1 MEPGPSTRNA
11 QMPFDDFTRTQ
22 GSFSSSLVSK
32 LDTVVWQM
40 PPPSNPALQRLMD
53 KANKDVS
60 RMNPP
65 PSESNWN
72 FLPSIVAPDVVG
84 SSSRPFTRSTDKRL
98 HSITSFEINPAIA
111 KLVDPVLLKSV
122 ADAASQ
128 KAQERS
134 RTLGLVMKRRKS
146 NSKSTKAE
154 KFTTGKSR
162 ASRAVNSGM
171 IEKSRSVPKRKE
183 RGSAKEISGSSLHPK
198 SLTHECSTFKRPV
211 FDDSFS
217 IPSSSTAS
225 PELLDDSMSID
236 ETHSPDTSLMS
247 PSPSFIPAMKHP
259 PLKRGT
265 SPNLLPLLT
274 TRLLSHHTTLSAKIS
289 NAAAVDV
296 GCHSPLMSNGT
307 RAQRV
312 RNAQSREARSVPI
325 VTSKIPPKAV
335 QVPALS
341 VVPPPMSH
349 PLPSANPPALGMRRV
364 NSFPAKNVR
373 LADSSNNIGVVK
385 DLPTKQRPFKTP
397 FLPTTQRSNTGQTLA
412 VNATYLRT
420 EKSPGSRMNDVHRE
434 ALARTIE
441 ETEPHGMVCD
451 DAETSYEHDSFDMD
465 ALEETLKQY
474 D

>member
-1 MEPGPSTRNA
+1 
-11 QMPFDDFTRTQ
+11 MPFDNFTRTQ

-32 LDTVVWQM
+32 PDTVVWQM
-40 PPPSNPALQRLMD
+40 PPPSNPALRRLMD
-53 KANKDVS
+53 NANKDVS
-60 RMNPP
+60 RINPP
-65 PSESNWN
+65 LSGSDWN
-72 FLPSIVAPDVVG
+72 FLPSIVAPAVVG
-84 SSSRPFTRSTDKRL
+84 SSSRPSTRSIDKRL

-122 ADAASQ
+122 ADTASQ

-134 RTLGLVMKRRKS
+134 RTLGLVMKRRK
-146 NSKSTKAE
+146 NTPKSTKAE
-154 KFTTGKSR
+154 KSTTGKSR

-171 IEKSRSVPKRKE
+171 IEKSRSVPRRKEKE
-183 RGSAKEISGSSLHPK
+183 RGKTKEISGSPLLQK
-198 SLTHECSTFKRPV
+198 SLTRACSTFRRPV

-217 IPSSSTAS
+217 ITSSLTSS
-225 PELLDDSMSID
+225 PQVLDDSMSID
-236 ETHSPDTSLMS
+236 EPNSPDISRMS
-247 PSPSFIPAMKHP
+247 PSPSFIPALKHP
-259 PLKRGT
+259 PLKREA

-274 TRLLSHHTTLSAKIS
+274 TRLPSRHTTLSAEIS

-296 GCHSPLMSNGT
+296 GRRLPLISNGM

-312 RNAQSREARSVPI
+312 RNAQSREARSAPT
-325 VTSKIPPKAV
+325 VTSKIPSKLV

-341 VVPPPMSH
+341 VVPLPMSH
-349 PLPSANPPALGMRRV
+349 PLPLVNLPALGMRRV

-373 LADSSNNIGVVK
+373 LTDSSNNTGAVT

-397 FLPTTQRSNTGQTLA
+397 FLPTTQRSNTGQALA
-412 VNATYLRT
+412 VNPTYPKT
-420 EKSPGSRMNDVHRE
+420 EKNPVSRINDVHRG
-434 ALARTIE
+434 ALARTTE
-441 ETEPHGMVCD
+441 ETEPYGMICD

>member
-11 QMPFDDFTRTQ
+11 QMPFDNFTRTQ

-32 LDTVVWQM
+32 PDTVVWQM
-40 PPPSNPALQRLMD
+40 PPPSNPGLQRLMD
-53 KANKDVS
+53 NANKDVS
-60 RMNPP
+60 RINPP

-72 FLPSIVAPDVVG
+72 FLPSVVATDAVG
-84 SSSRPFTRSTDKRL
+84 SSSRPSTRLLDKRL

-111 KLVDPVLLKSV
+111 KLVDPVMLKGV
-122 ADAASQ
+122 ADAANQ

-146 NSKSTKAE
+146 TPKSTKAE
-154 KFTTGKSR
+154 KSTTGKSR

-171 IEKSRSVPKRKE
+171 IEKSRNVPKRKE
-183 RGSAKEISGSSLHPK
+183 RGKTKEISGSSLLQK
-198 SLTHECSTFKRPV
+198 SWTRECSTFKRPV

-217 IPSSSTAS
+217 ITSSSTSS
-225 PELLDDSMSID
+225 PEVLDDSMSID
-236 ETHSPDTSLMS
+236 ETNSPDTSLMS
-247 PSPSFIPAMKHP
+247 PSP
-259 PLKRGT
+259 
-265 SPNLLPLLT
+265 PLLT
-274 TRLLSHHTTLSAKIS
+274 TRLPNPHTTLSLSAEIS
-289 NAAAVDV
+289 NAPAVDS
-296 GCHSPLMSNGT
+296 GRQPPLSNGT
-307 RAQRV
+307 RAQRA
-312 RNAQSREARSVPI
+312 RNAHSREARSVPI
-325 VTSKIPPKAV
+325 VTSKIPPKAI
-335 QVPALS
+335 QVPALP

-373 LADSSNNIGVVK
+373 LIDNIGVVR

-397 FLPTTQRSNTGQTLA
+397 FLPTTQRSNTGQALA
-412 VNATYLRT
+412 VNATYPKT
-420 EKSPGSRMNDVHRE
+420 EKSPVSRMNDVHRE
-434 ALARTIE
+434 AFAHTIE

>member
-11 QMPFDDFTRTQ
+11 QMPFDNFTRTR

-32 LDTVVWQM
+32 PDTVVWQM

-53 KANKDVS
+53 NANKDVS
-60 RMNPP
+60 RINPP
-65 PSESNWN
+65 PSESNWS
-72 FLPSIVAPDVVG
+72 FLPPVVATDVVG
-84 SSSRPFTRSTDKRL
+84 STSRPSTRSLDKRL

-111 KLVDPVLLKSV
+111 KLVDPVLLKGV
-122 ADAASQ
+122 ADVASQ

-146 NSKSTKAE
+146 IPKSTKAE
-154 KFTTGKSR
+154 KSTTGKSR

-183 RGSAKEISGSSLHPK
+183 KERGKTKEISGSSLLQK
-198 SLTHECSTFKRPV
+198 SLTRECSTFKRPV

-217 IPSSSTAS
+217 ITSSSTS
-225 PELLDDSMSID
+225 SSEVLDDSMSID
-236 ETHSPDTSLMS
+236 ETNSPDTSLMS
-247 PSPSFIPAMKHP
+247 PSP
-259 PLKRGT
+259 
-265 SPNLLPLLT
+265 LPLLK
-274 TRLLSHHTTLSAKIS
+274 TRLPSHHTTLSLSAEIS
-289 NAAAVDV
+289 NAPAVDV
-296 GCHSPLMSNGT
+296 GRQPPLISNGT

-312 RNAQSREARSVPI
+312 RNAQSREARSVPV

-335 QVPALS
+335 QVLALP

-373 LADSSNNIGVVK
+373 LTNNIGVVR

-397 FLPTTQRSNTGQTLA
+397 FLPTTQRSNTGQALA
-412 VNATYLRT
+412 VNATYLKT
-420 EKSPGSRMNDVHRE
+420 EKSPVSRMNDVRHE
-434 ALARTIE
+434 ALAHTIE
-441 ETEPHGMVCD
+441 ETEPYGMVCD